1 MPALRDGNS
10 ILEEKMLLES
20 YRLEIFNNEC
30 MPGAMTVQ
38 CFAHLDQDVSEALP
52 FLNAELGGFTYIEHP
67 PSVTFRLHGKL
78 LTVHGNK
85 IAVNALKDETEAR
98 KIVEWIKREINDVWK
113 KRDTITPRYRGIPQP
128 QVIQILKHLPK
139 TNCRDCG
146 EPTCMVFATRVAE
159 GAKGSGDCPSLPLSA
174 KAELDAYMKPYAL
187 DVDGI
192 PW

>member
-1 MPALRDGNS
+1 
-10 ILEEKMLLES
+10 MLLES

-38 CFAHLDQDVSEALP
+38 CFAHLDRDVSEALP
-52 FLNAELGGFTYIEHP
+52 FLNAELGGFEYIQAP

-85 IAVNALKDETEAR
+85 IAVNALKDETEAH
-98 KIVEWIKREINDVWK
+98 KIIEWLKREINDVWD
-113 KRDTITPRYRGIPQP
+113 KRDTITPRFQGMPRP
-128 QVIQILKHLPK
+128 QVIQILKYLPK

-146 EPTCMVFATRVAE
+146 EPTCMVFATLVAE
-159 GAKGSGDCPSLPLSA
+159 GVKDSNDCPSLSPTA
-174 KAELDAYMKPYAL
+174 KAELDAYMKPYAM
-187 DVDGI
+187 DVDGL